1 MTFPSP
7 SRGSYFSIIHYRI
20 VRCWWIFV
28 SVPFLGIL
36 FLNVCA
42 DVASAVK
49 LISFRPLPGDLIS
62 QFTYEYLGEHL
73 GNSFRPL
80 PGDLISQS
88 LYWIHGSYI
97 SKAKFPSPSR
107 GILFLNDIECNCE
120 DREDAVSVP
129 FPGILFLN
137 LTDVDGQLGVISFP
151 SPSRGSYF
159 SILSFTC
166 LILTG
171 FQSRIAVQNQIRLW
185 NKLLSP

>member
-1 MTFPSP
+1 MFPSP
-7 SRGSYFSIIHYRI
+7 SRGSYFSISWRDFE
-20 VRCWWIFV
+20 RWWKYFV
-28 SVPFLGIL
+28 SVPFPGIL
-36 FLNVCA
+36 FLNMLG
-42 DVASAVK
+42 K
-49 LISFRPLPGDLIS
+49 ILFNIEKKSFRPLPGDLIS

-107 GILFLNDIECNCE
+107 GSYFSIISRAAHTGSF
-120 DREDAVSVP
+120 R
-129 FPGILFLN
+129 
-137 LTDVDGQLGVISFP
+137 ISFP